1 MKWITDKIR
10 KVAQWIMHLPMVVK
24 VGLGA
29 VLVVLIFGGS
39 YASYRIYD
47 YTQNDPEFC
56 RSCHTMEKAWTRWSE
71 SEHSN
76 IGCHSCHHVSPVA
89 GAQLIVNYLLERPDQ
104 NTSHAKIE
112 DEACETC
119 HYSGDPT
126 WVQVA
131 NTAGHKVHAEEQ
143 NIACQ
148 TCHGLR
154 LHEFRPATEICVA
167 CHADHVQGEAMAIK
181 VEGMKDMHCE
191 ECHPFLRED
200 SPLRPTRETCLSCH
214 QKTQTQDGVVFPD
227 NAPMKWDCRECH
239 KPHRKDWA
247 PGSTCLTCHTDARTT
262 EGLHS
267 ATTHSQTDCQV
278 CHKPHEW
285 KVQTRDQCLSCHTDK
300 VDHNAG
306 GLCADCHDFG
316 PVTGMDQEPQ
326 DSSTIGSES
335 GSQT

>member
-1 MKWITDKIR
+1 MKWLAAKIR
-10 KVAQWIMHLPMVVK
+10 QIFNWLLRLPIAVK
-24 VGLGA
+24 LGLGA
-29 VLVVLIFGGS
+29 VLLILIFGGS

-56 RSCHTMEKAWTRWSE
+56 RSCHTMEKAWTRWQE

-89 GAQLIVNYLLERPDQ
+89 GAQLIINYLLERPDQ
-104 NTSHAKIE
+104 NTSHAKVE
-112 DEACETC
+112 DSACETC

-131 NTAGHKVHAEEQ
+131 QTAGHKVHADEQ

-167 CHADHVQGEAMAIK
+167 CHADHVQGESMAIK
-181 VEGMKDMHCE
+181 VEGMKDMHCI

-200 SPLRPTRETCLSCH
+200 SPLRPTRETCLDCH
-214 QKTQTQDGVVFPD
+214 QKTQTQDGVTFPD
-227 NAPMKWDCRECH
+227 NAPMEWDCRECH
-239 KPHRKDWA
+239 KPHQKDM
-247 PGSTCLTCHTDARTT
+247 PVVDCLSCHTNARQA
-262 EGLHS
+262 GLHS
-267 ATTHSQTDCQV
+267 GATHSQTACKE

-285 KVQTRDQCLSCHTDK
+285 KVQTRDQCLVCHTDK
-300 VDHNAG
+300 VNHNEG
-306 GLCADCHDFG
+306 QLCARCHDFSGVVGTDGGG
-316 PVTGMDQEPQ
+316 PPDT
-326 DSSTIGSES
+326 
-335 GSQT
+335 QTPEE

>member
-1 MKWITDKIR
+1 
-10 KVAQWIMHLPMVVK
+10 
-24 VGLGA
+24 
-29 VLVVLIFGGS
+29 
-39 YASYRIYD
+39 
-47 YTQNDPEFC
+47 
-56 RSCHTMEKAWTRWSE
+56 
-71 SEHSN
+71 
-76 IGCHSCHHVSPVA
+76 
-89 GAQLIVNYLLERPDQ
+89 
-104 NTSHAKIE
+104 
-112 DEACETC
+112 
-119 HYSGDPT
+119 
-126 WVQVA
+126 
-131 NTAGHKVHAEEQ
+131 
-143 NIACQ
+143 
-148 TCHGLR
+148 
-154 LHEFRPATEICVA
+154 
-167 CHADHVQGEAMAIK
+167 
-181 VEGMKDMHCE
+181 
-191 ECHPFLRED
+191 
-200 SPLRPTRETCLSCH
+200 LRPTRETCLSCH